1 MGHSKVMDLLVEVV
15 LLQDHLL
22 IIQMQLLW
30 QMGKKVQQHLM
41 FKMILQ
47 VLVQFS
53 FELMTAQSQLSG
65 RFDQVQFDC
74 SECPTRNAK
83 SIAKQAKAAEADDE
97 CEPTAD
103 YGAISFSVLFESCD
117 GGSGNYLDSIS
128 PPWYVI
134 FPVAIGII
142 LLVVIFFGGAL
153 LIDARIRK
161 KKFERKVAKKRR
173 ARVSRMTAG

>member
-1 MGHSKVMDLLVEVV
+1 MGDAIVMANGEEGTTTLDVQDDFTSSGTIFFSINSRDLSDPDAITQISAGNQIGLE
-15 LLQDHLL
+15 
-22 IIQMQLLW
+22 
-30 QMGKKVQQHLM
+30 G
-41 FKMILQ
+41 
-47 VLVQFS
+47 
-53 FELMTAQSQLSG
+53 G
-65 RFDQVQFDC
+65 RACDC

-142 LLVVIFFGGAL
+142 
-153 LIDARIRK
+153 
-161 KKFERKVAKKRR
+161 
-173 ARVSRMTAG
+173 

>member
-1 MGHSKVMDLLVEVV
+1 MGGGRACVRFNPDLV
-15 LLQDHLL
+15 LED
-22 IIQMQLLW
+22 
-30 QMGKKVQQHLM
+30 GDR
-41 FKMILQ
+41 FD
-47 VLVQFS
+47 
-53 FELMTAQSQLSG
+53 LMTAQSQLSG

-142 LLVVIFFGGAL
+142 LFVVIFFGGAL

-161 KKFERKVAKKRR
+161 KKFQRKVAKKRR
-173 ARVSRMTAG
+173 ARVSRMTAASPITFKRRPANATAAGPH